1 MTMHLPSFENAK
13 VLVVGDLMLDRYWH
27 GGTSRISPEA
37 PVPVVHVNKNEE
49 RAGGACNV
57 ALNVA
62 TLGAQCTVMG
72 LCGDDE
78 AARTLESLLIK
89 VGVKPQ
95 FTRMPNNATVTK
107 LRVMSRSQQLM
118 RLDFEDGFI
127 GQDLSQLEKE
137 FEAQLKNHNIVVC
150 SDYGKG
156 SLRNVKRLIE
166 LCNENNIPVLVDPKG
181 NDFEKYTGASLI
193 TPNLAEFE
201 SVVGVC
207 KSEDDLVEK
216 ANQLSRQYNIDAF
229 LVTRSEH
236 GMSLMQQDYDPV
248 HLPTQAREV
257 FDVTGAGDTVI
268 STLAASLGADV
279 SLERAMVLANL
290 AAGVVVGKSGTASV
304 SLKELEHAMQ
314 ENSST
319 TEHGVLEE
327 AELHAL
333 LDSCRAR
340 GETIVMTNGCFDILH
355 AGHVTYLEQ
364 ASALGDRLLVA
375 VNIDATVRRLKG
387 PERPVNPV
395 ENRMRM
401 LAALR
406 CVDWVVPFTED
417 EPTRLICDLAPD
429 ILVKGG
435 DNDVDKIPGG
445 DCVREAGGQ
454 VMVLSYVDG
463 ISTTKIIESIKENV

>member
-1 MTMHLPSFENAK
+1 MTMHIPSFENAR

-37 PVPVVHVNKNEE
+37 PVPVVHVNQNEE

-57 ALNVA
+57 ALNIS

-78 AARTLESLLIK
+78 AADTLENMLKDI
-89 VGVKPQ
+89 GVNPQ
-95 FTRMPNNATVTK
+95 FVRMPENATVTK
-107 LRVMSRSQQLM
+107 LRVMSRHQQLM

-127 GQDLSQLEKE
+127 GQDLSGLEQA
-137 FEAQLKNHNIVVC
+137 FAAQLDDHNIVVC

-156 SLRNVKRLIE
+156 SLRQVRRLIE
-166 LCNENNIPVLVDPKG
+166 LCNEKNIPVLVDPKG
-181 NDFEKYTGASLI
+181 SDFEKYSGASLI
-193 TPNLAEFE
+193 TPNLSEFE
-201 SVVGVC
+201 AVVGPC
-207 KSEDDLVEK
+207 KSEDELVEK
-216 ANQLSRQYNIDAF
+216 ANALSEQFNIEAL

-248 HLPTQAREV
+248 HLPTHAREV

-268 STLAASLGADV
+268 STLAAALGAGV
-279 SLERAMVLANL
+279 TLERAMVLSNL
-290 AAGVVVGKSGTASV
+290 AAGVVVAKSGTASV
-304 SLKELEHAMQ
+304 SLSELEHAI
-314 ENSST
+314 EESSSN
-319 TEHGVLEE
+319 TEHGILEE
-327 AELHAL
+327 AELYPL
-333 LDSCRAR
+333 LDRCRAR

-364 ASALGDRLLVA
+364 ASELGDRLLVA
-375 VNIDATVRRLKG
+375 VNVDETVRRLKG
-387 PERPVNPV
+387 EDRPVNKV

-406 CVDWVVPFTED
+406 CVDWVVAFEED
-417 EPTRLICDLAPD
+417 EPTRLICDLSPD

-435 DNDVDKIPGG
+435 DNDPDIIPGG

-454 VMVLSYVDG
+454 VMVLTYVDG
-463 ISTTKIIESIKENV
+463 ISTTKIIDSIKDKD

>member
-37 PVPVVHVNKNEE
+37 PVPVVHVNQNEE

-57 ALNVA
+57 ALNIA
-62 TLGAQCTVMG
+62 TLGGQCTVMG

-78 AARTLESLLIK
+78 AATTLESLLEK
-89 VGVKPQ
+89 VGVNPQ
-95 FTRMPNNATVTK
+95 FVRMPENATVTK

-127 GQDLSQLEKE
+127 GQDLSQLEKI
-137 FEAQLKNHNIVVC
+137 FEAQLSEHNIVVC

-166 LCNENNIPVLVDPKG
+166 LCNQKNIPVLVDPKG
-181 NDFEKYTGASLI
+181 SDFEKYTGASLI
-193 TPNLAEFE
+193 TPNLSEFE
-201 SVVGVC
+201 VVVGGC
-207 KSEDDLVEK
+207 GTEDELVEK
-216 ANQLSRQYNIDAF
+216 ANKISEQFNIEAL

-236 GMSLMQQDYDPV
+236 GMSLMQRDYDPV
-248 HLPTQAREV
+248 HIPTQAREV

-268 STLAASLGADV
+268 STLAASLGAGV
-279 SLERAMVLANL
+279 SLERAMVLSNL
-290 AAGVVVGKSGTASV
+290 AAGVVVAKSGTASV
-304 SLKELEHAMQ
+304 SLRELENAI
-314 ENSST
+314 EKNSSN
-319 TEHGVLEE
+319 TEHGILEE
-327 AELHAL
+327 AELYPL
-333 LDSCRAR
+333 LERCRSH

-355 AGHVTYLEQ
+355 AGHVTYLEE
-364 ASALGDRLLVA
+364 SSELGDRLLVA
-375 VNIDATVRRLKG
+375 VNVDETVRRLKG
-387 PERPVNPV
+387 ADRPVNKV

-406 CVDWVVPFTED
+406 CVDWVVAFSED

-435 DNDVDKIPGG
+435 DNDADKIPGG
-445 DCVREAGGQ
+445 DCVREAGGK
-454 VMVLSYVDG
+454 VMVLTYVDG
-463 ISTTKIIESIKENV
+463 ISTTKIIESIKEK

>member
-1 MTMHLPSFENAK
+1 MTMHLPSFESAK

-37 PVPVVHVNKNEE
+37 PVPVVHVNQNEE

-57 ALNVA
+57 ALNIA
-62 TLGAQCTVMG
+62 TLGAQCTVTG

-78 AARTLESLLIK
+78 AAHILEKLLENI
-89 VGVKPQ
+89 GVKAQ
-95 FTRMPNNATVTK
+95 FVRMPENSTVTK

-127 GQDLSQLEKE
+127 GQDLSELEKT
-137 FEAQLKNHNIVVC
+137 FEAQLENHNIVVC

-166 LCNENNIPVLVDPKG
+166 LCNKKNIPVLVDPKG
-181 NDFEKYTGASLI
+181 TDFEKYTGASLI
-193 TPNLAEFE
+193 TPNLSEFE
-201 SVVGVC
+201 AVVGNCVT
-207 KSEDDLVEK
+207 EDELVTK
-216 ANQLSRQYNIDAF
+216 ANVLSEQFDIEAL

-236 GMSLMQQDYDPV
+236 GMSLMQRDYDPV
-248 HLPTQAREV
+248 HVPTQAKEV

-268 STLAASLGADV
+268 STLAASLGAGV
-279 SLERAMVLANL
+279 TLERAMVLSNL
-290 AAGVVVGKSGTASV
+290 AAGVVVAKSGTASV
-304 SLKELEHAMQ
+304 SLRELENAIVQ
-314 ENSST
+314 NSSN
-319 TEHGVLEE
+319 TEHGILSES
-327 AELHAL
+327 ELNHV
-333 LDSCRAR
+333 LDSSRAR

-364 ASALGDRLLVA
+364 ASELGDRLLVA
-375 VNIDATVRRLKG
+375 VNVDETVRRLKG
-387 PERPVNPV
+387 EDRPVNKV

-406 CVDWVVPFTED
+406 CVDWVVAFTED
-417 EPTRLICDLAPD
+417 EPTRMICEVLPD

-435 DNDVDKIPGG
+435 DNEPDKIPGG

-454 VMVLSYVDG
+454 VMVLTYVDG
-463 ISTTKIIESIKENV
+463 ISTTNIIESIKEK

>member
-37 PVPVVHVNKNEE
+37 PVPVVHVNQNEE

-57 ALNVA
+57 ALNIA

-78 AARTLESLLIK
+78 AAHTLENLLQG
-89 VGVKPQ
+89 VGVNPQ
-95 FTRMPNNATVTK
+95 FVRMPENATVTK
-107 LRVMSRSQQLM
+107 LRVMSRHQQLM

-127 GQDLSQLEKE
+127 GQDLSQLEKD
-137 FEAQLKNHNIVVC
+137 FEAQLQDHNIVVC

-166 LCNENNIPVLVDPKG
+166 LCNEKNIPVLVDPKG
-181 NDFEKYTGASLI
+181 TDFEKYTGASLI
-193 TPNLAEFE
+193 TPNLSEFE
-201 SVVGVC
+201 AVVGTC
-207 KSEDDLVEK
+207 ESEDELVEK
-216 ANQLSRQYNIDAF
+216 ANTLSEKFNIEAL

-236 GMSLMQQDYDPV
+236 GMSLMQQGYDPV
-248 HLPTQAREV
+248 HIPTKAREV

-268 STLAASLGADV
+268 STLAASLGAGV
-279 SLERAMVLANL
+279 SLERAMVLSNL
-290 AAGVVVGKSGTASV
+290 AAGVVVAKSGTASV
-304 SLKELEHAMQ
+304 SLRELENAIQ
-314 ENSST
+314 ENSSN
-319 TEHGVLEE
+319 TEHGILEE
-327 AELHAL
+327 AELYPL
-333 LDSCRAR
+333 LDRCRAR

-364 ASALGDRLLVA
+364 ASELGDRLLVA
-375 VNIDATVRRLKG
+375 VNVDETVRRLKG
-387 PERPVNPV
+387 EDRPVNKV

-406 CVDWVVPFTED
+406 CVDWVVAFTED
-417 EPTRLICDLAPD
+417 EPTRLICDLSPD

-435 DNDVDKIPGG
+435 DNVADQIPGG

-454 VMVLSYVDG
+454 VMVLTYVDG
-463 ISTTKIIESIKENV
+463 ISTTKIIELIKEK

>member
-1 MTMHLPSFENAK
+1 MHIPSFETAR

-37 PVPVVHVNKNEE
+37 PVPVVHVNQNEE

-57 ALNVA
+57 ALNIA

-78 AARTLESLLIK
+78 AADTLEGLLAD
-89 VGVKPQ
+89 VGVTPK
-95 FTRMPNNATVTK
+95 FVRMPGNSTVTK

-127 GQDLSQLEKE
+127 GSDLSILEKE
-137 FEAQLKNHNIVVC
+137 FAEQLKDFNVVVC

-156 SLRNVKRLIE
+156 SLRDVKRLIE
-166 LCNENNIPVLVDPKG
+166 LCNKQGVPVLVDPKG
-181 NDFEKYTGASLI
+181 SDFEKYSGASLI
-193 TPNLAEFE
+193 TPNLSEFE
-201 SVVGVC
+201 VVVGSC
-207 KSEDDLVEK
+207 ESEDDLVSK
-216 ANQLSRQYNIDAF
+216 ADALAEQFNIEAL

-236 GMSLMQQDYDPV
+236 GMSLMQQGYDPV
-248 HLPTQAREV
+248 HIPTQAREV

-268 STLAASLGADV
+268 STLAASLGAGV
-279 SLERAMVLANL
+279 TLERAMVLSNL
-290 AAGVVVGKSGTASV
+290 AAGVVVAKSGTASV
-304 SLKELEHAMQ
+304 SLRELEQAVEQ
-314 ENSST
+314 NSSN

-327 AELHAL
+327 ADLYPM
-333 LDSCRAR
+333 LDRCRAR

-364 ASALGDRLLVA
+364 ASELGDRLLVA
-375 VNIDATVRRLKG
+375 VNIDETVRRLKG
-387 PERPVNPV
+387 EDRPVNKV

-406 CVDWVVPFTED
+406 CVDWVVAFTED
-417 EPTRLICDLAPD
+417 EPTRLICDLQPD

-435 DNDVDKIPGG
+435 DNDPDVIPGG
-445 DCVREAGGQ
+445 DCVRESGGK
-454 VMVLSYVDG
+454 VMVLTYVDG
-463 ISTTKIIESIKENV
+463 ISTTKIIETIKEK

>member
-37 PVPVVHVNKNEE
+37 PVPVVHVNQNEE

-57 ALNVA
+57 ALNIA
-62 TLGAQCTVMG
+62 TLGGQCTVMG

-78 AARTLESLLIK
+78 AASTLEGLLES
-89 VGVKPQ
+89 VGVNPQ
-95 FTRMPNNATVTK
+95 FVRMPENATVTK
-107 LRVMSRSQQLM
+107 LRVMSRHQQLM

-127 GQDLSQLEKE
+127 GRDLSKLEKD
-137 FEAQLKNHNIVVC
+137 FEAQLQDHNIVVC

-156 SLRNVKRLIE
+156 SLRDVKRLIE
-166 LCNENNIPVLVDPKG
+166 MCGEKNIPVLVDPKG
-181 NDFEKYTGASLI
+181 TDFEKYAGASLI
-193 TPNLAEFE
+193 TPNLSEFE
-201 SVVGVC
+201 AVVGSC
-207 KSEDDLVEK
+207 ESEDELVEK
-216 ANQLSRQYNIDAF
+216 ADALSEKFNIEAL

-236 GMSLMQQDYDPV
+236 GMSLMQRDYDPV

-268 STLAASLGADV
+268 STLAASLGAGV

-290 AAGVVVGKSGTASV
+290 AAGVVVAKSGTASV
-304 SLKELEHAMQ
+304 SLRELENAITQ
-314 ENSST
+314 NSSN
-319 TEHGVLEE
+319 TEHGILDE
-327 AELHAL
+327 AELYPL
-333 LDSCRAR
+333 LDRCRTR

-364 ASALGDRLLVA
+364 ASELGDRLLVA
-375 VNIDATVRRLKG
+375 VNIDETVRRLKG
-387 PERPVNPV
+387 EDRPVNKV

-406 CVDWVVPFTED
+406 CVDWVVAFTED

-435 DNDVDKIPGG
+435 DNDADLIPGG

-454 VMVLSYVDG
+454 VMVLAYVDG
-463 ISTTKIIESIKENV
+463 ISTTKIIDSIKEK

>member
-1 MTMHLPSFENAK
+1 MHLPSFDNAK
-13 VLVVGDLMLDRYWH
+13 VLVVGDLMLDRYWY
-27 GGTSRISPEA
+27 GATSRISPEA

-57 ALNVA
+57 ALNIA

-78 AARTLESLLIK
+78 AASILENLLEN
-89 VGVKPQ
+89 VGVNPQ
-95 FTRMPNNATVTK
+95 FVRMSENATVTK

-127 GQDLSQLEKE
+127 GQDLSKLEEE
-137 FEAQLKNHNIVVC
+137 FEAQIQNYNIVVC

-156 SLRNVKRLIE
+156 TLRSVKRLIE
-166 LCNENNIPVLVDPKG
+166 MCNEKNIPVLVDPKG
-181 NDFEKYTGASLI
+181 SDFEKYTGASLV
-193 TPNLAEFE
+193 TPNLSEFE
-201 SVVGVC
+201 AVVGFC
-207 KSEDDLVEK
+207 ESEDVLVEK
-216 ANQLSRQYNIDAF
+216 ANELSKQFNIEAL

-236 GMSLMQQDYDPV
+236 GMSLMQQGYDPV
-248 HLPTQAREV
+248 HIPTHAREV

-268 STLAASLGADV
+268 STLAAALGAGV
-279 SLERAMVLANL
+279 TLERAMVLANL

-304 SLKELEHAMQ
+304 SLSELENAIEQ
-314 ENSST
+314 NSSS
-319 TEHGVLEE
+319 TEHGILDE
-327 AELHAL
+327 AELFSV
-333 LDSCRAR
+333 LDRCRAR
-340 GETIVMTNGCFDILH
+340 GETIIMTNGCFDILH

-375 VNIDATVRRLKG
+375 VNIDETVRRLKG
-387 PERPVNPV
+387 EDRPVNKV
-395 ENRMRM
+395 EHRMRM

-406 CVDWVVPFTED
+406 CVDWVVAFTED
-417 EPTRLICDLAPD
+417 EPTRLICEVSPD

-435 DNDVDKIPGG
+435 DNVVDEIPGG

-454 VMVLSYVDG
+454 VMVLAYVDG
-463 ISTTKIIESIKENV
+463 VSTTKIIDSIKEKV

>member
-1 MTMHLPSFENAK
+1 MTMHIPSFENAR

-37 PVPVVHVNKNEE
+37 PVPVVHVNQNEE

-57 ALNVA
+57 ALNIA

-78 AARTLESLLIK
+78 AANVLQNLLQDI
-89 VGVKPQ
+89 GVNPQ
-95 FTRMPNNATVTK
+95 FVRMPENSTVTK
-107 LRVMSRSQQLM
+107 LRVMSRHQQLM

-127 GQDLSQLEKE
+127 GRDLSQLEKA
-137 FEAQLKNHNIVVC
+137 FAAQLDDHNIVVC

-156 SLRNVKRLIE
+156 SLRDVRRLIE
-166 LCNENNIPVLVDPKG
+166 LCNEKNIPVLVDPKG

-193 TPNLAEFE
+193 TPNLSEFE
-201 SVVGVC
+201 AVVGAC
-207 KSEDDLVEK
+207 ESEDELVEK
-216 ANQLSRQYNIDAF
+216 ANALSEKYNIEAL

-236 GMSLMQQDYDPV
+236 GMSLMQRDYEPV
-248 HLPTQAREV
+248 HIPTQAREV

-268 STLAASLGADV
+268 STLAAALGAGV
-279 SLERAMVLANL
+279 TLERAMVLSNL
-290 AAGVVVGKSGTASV
+290 AAGVVVAKSGTASV
-304 SLKELEHAMQ
+304 SLQELEHAIE
-314 ENSST
+314 ENSSN
-319 TEHGVLEE
+319 TEHGILEE
-327 AELHAL
+327 AELYPL
-333 LDSCRAR
+333 LERCRSR

-364 ASALGDRLLVA
+364 ASELGDRLLVA
-375 VNIDATVRRLKG
+375 VNVDDTVRRLKG
-387 PERPVNPV
+387 EDRPVNKV

-406 CVDWVVPFTED
+406 CVDWVVAFEED

-435 DNDVDKIPGG
+435 DNDPNIIPGG
-445 DCVREAGGQ
+445 DCVREAGGK
-454 VMVLSYVDG
+454 VMVLTYVDG
-463 ISTTKIIESIKENV
+463 ISTTRIIESIKEKD